1 MAIDLIKEQIEIYA
15 KQLKI
20 PTFGSYSD
28 VLRQADQKADFGTL
42 LLELMKK
49 EVEKR
54 QENQRVRLSKQ
65 AGFPYTKTL
74 EELDLGK
81 YKGNLTDIFVR
92 ELASCQFIK
101 EKRNIVL
108 FGNPG
113 RGKTHLAIGLGL
125 KACEAGQSVLFK
137 NAATLCRE
145 LTEARDA
152 YVLGRLEKK
161 IQRMDLLIIDE
172 MGYVSF
178 DRSQSE
184 LIFKIVADRSERGSI
199 IITTNLAFSAW
210 TDLFQNSV
218 LVTALIDRLA
228 FKSHLIDM
236 NGESY
241 RLEQA
246 KKRKIKQN
254 VSASGCHENTDQ
266 TK

>member
-1 MAIDLIKEQIEIYA
+1 MIDPIHEQIQIFA

-20 PTFGSYSD
+20 PTFGSYTD
-28 VLRQADQKADFGTL
+28 VLRQAGQNADFGTL
-42 LLELMKK
+42 LLELMKR

-54 QENQRVRLSKQ
+54 HENQKIRLSKQ
-65 AGFPYTKTL
+65 AGFPYTKTI
-74 EELDLGK
+74 EELDLSQ
-81 YKGNLTDIFVR
+81 YSGNLTDIFVQ

-101 EKRNIVL
+101 DKKNLVL

-152 YVLGRLEKK
+152 YILGRIENK

-178 DRSQSE
+178 DRNQSE

-210 TDLFQNSV
+210 TDIFQNSA
-218 LVTALIDRLA
+218 LVTALIDRLT

-241 RLEQA
+241 RLEQT
-246 KKRKIKQN
+246 RKMQR
-254 VSASGCHENTDQ
+254 Q
-266 TK
+266 

>member
-1 MAIDLIKEQIEIYA
+1 MIDPIHEQIQIFA
-15 KQLKI
+15 KLLKI
-20 PTFGSYSD
+20 PTFCAYAD
-28 VLRQADQKADFGTL
+28 VLRQAGQSTDFGTL
-42 LLELMKK
+42 LLALMKR
-49 EVEKR
+49 EAEKR
-54 QENQRVRLSKQ
+54 HENQKIRLSKQ
-65 AGFPYTKTL
+65 AGFPYTKTI
-74 EELDLGK
+74 EELDLGQ
-81 YKGNLTDIFVR
+81 YSGNLTDIFVQ

-101 EKRNIVL
+101 DKKNLVL

-152 YVLGRLEKK
+152 YILGRIENK

-184 LIFKIVADRSERGSI
+184 LLFKIVADRSERGSI

-210 TDLFQNSV
+210 TDLFQNSA
-218 LVTALIDRLA
+218 LVTALIDRLT
-228 FKSHLIDM
+228 FKSYLIDM

-241 RLEQA
+241 RLEQTRKMQ
-246 KKRKIKQN
+246 KKQSFTGQPR
-254 VSASGCHENTDQ
+254 DF
-266 TK
+266 

>member
-1 MAIDLIKEQIEIYA
+1 MDIDVTQEQIQIYA

-20 PTFGSYSD
+20 PTFATYSD
-28 VLRQADQKADFGTL
+28 VLRQAGQNADFGTL
-42 LLELMKK
+42 LLKLMKR
-49 EVEKR
+49 ESEKR
-54 QENQRVRLSKQ
+54 HENQNIRLLKQ
-65 AGFPYTKTL
+65 AGFPFSKTID
-74 EELDLGK
+74 EMDLSQYDGK
-81 YKGNLTDIFVR
+81 LTDIFVQ

-101 EKRNIVL
+101 DKKNVVL

-125 KACEAGQSVLFK
+125 KACEAGMSVLFQ

-145 LTEARDA
+145 LTEARNTFS
-152 YVLGRLEKK
+152 LGRLEKK
-161 IQRMDLLIIDE
+161 LTRVDLLILDE

-199 IITTNLAFSAW
+199 IITTNLAFSEW
-210 TDLFQNSV
+210 TDLFQNTA
-218 LVTALIDRLA
+218 LLTALIDRLT
-228 FKSHLIDM
+228 FRSHLIDM

-246 KKRKIKQN
+246 KKMMEMNKQN
-254 VSASGCHENTDQ
+254 NR
-266 TK
+266 

>member
-1 MAIDLIKEQIEIYA
+1 
-15 KQLKI
+15 
-20 PTFGSYSD
+20 
-28 VLRQADQKADFGTL
+28 
-42 LLELMKK
+42 
-49 EVEKR
+49 
-54 QENQRVRLSKQ
+54 
-65 AGFPYTKTL
+65 
-74 EELDLGK
+74 
-81 YKGNLTDIFVR
+81 
-92 ELASCQFIK
+92 
-101 EKRNIVL
+101 
-108 FGNPG
+108 
-113 RGKTHLAIGLGL
+113 
-125 KACEAGQSVLFK
+125 
-137 NAATLCRE
+137 
-145 LTEARDA
+145 
-152 YVLGRLEKK
+152 
-161 IQRMDLLIIDE
+161 MDLLIIDE